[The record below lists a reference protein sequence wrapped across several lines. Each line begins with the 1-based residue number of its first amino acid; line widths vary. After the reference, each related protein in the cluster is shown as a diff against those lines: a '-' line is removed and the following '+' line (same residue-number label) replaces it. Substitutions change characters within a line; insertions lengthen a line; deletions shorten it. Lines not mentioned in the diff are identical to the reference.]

1 MSITGYPTYRPRR
14 MRRTANLRA
23 MICENT
29 LSVKDLI
36 FPLFVVPG
44 ENIKHEIETL
54 SGNYHWSVDRV
65 LEPVKEAA
73 ELGIP
78 AVLLFGVP
86 SYKDELGSSAWDMN
100 EPVQQA
106 CKVIKETYPE
116 MVIIT
121 DVCMC
126 EYTNHGHCGKLDER
140 TTVDND
146 ATLPLLAK
154 VAVSHAQAGADM
166 IAPSNMMDGYV
177 KAIRE
182 ALDENGFS
190 DIPIMAYAAK
200 FASAYYGPFRAAADS
215 APSHGDRKGYQEDP
229 ANSDEALR
237 EVALDIEEGADI
249 VMVKPAL
256 AFLDIVQRVHE
267 TFNRPLCVYNVSGE
281 FAMVK
286 AAAEKGWIDEK
297 RIVMETMTSFKR
309 AGAKMII
316 TYHALD
322 VAKWLKEDK

>member
-1 MSITGYPTYRPRR
+1 MSITGYPAYRPRR

-29 LSVKDLI
+29 LSEKDLI
-36 FPLFVVPG
+36 LPLFVVPG

-54 SGNYHWSVDRV
+54 EGNYHWSVDRV

-106 CKVIKETYPE
+106 CKLIKANYPE

-121 DVCMC
+121 DVCLC
-126 EYTNHGHCGKLDER
+126 EYTSHGHCGQLDER
-140 TTVDND
+140 TTVNND

-154 VAVSHAQAGADM
+154 VAVSHALAGADM
-166 IAPSNMMDGYV
+166 VAPSNMMDGYV
-177 KAIRE
+177 KAIRQ
-182 ALDENGFS
+182 ALDENGFT
-190 DIPIMAYAAK
+190 DLPIMAYAAK

-267 TFNRPLCVYNVSGE
+267 AFNRPLCVYNVSGE

-286 AAAEKGWIDEK
+286 AAAKMGWIDEK
-297 RIVMETMTSFKR
+297 RIVMETMTGFKR

-322 VAKWLKEDK
+322 VARWLKE

>member
-106 CKVIKETYPE
+106 CKVIKENYPD

-177 KAIRE
+177 KAMWWSSLDNMMPLCNAE
-182 ALDENGFS
+182 AGNT
-190 DIPIMAYAAK
+190 
-200 FASAYYGPFRAAADS
+200 
-215 APSHGDRKGYQEDP
+215 
-229 ANSDEALR
+229 NS
-237 EVALDIEEGADI
+237 GAD
-249 VMVKPAL
+249 K
-256 AFLDIVQRVHE
+256 
-267 TFNRPLCVYNVSGE
+267 
-281 FAMVK
+281 
-286 AAAEKGWIDEK
+286 
-297 RIVMETMTSFKR
+297 
-309 AGAKMII
+309 
-316 TYHALD
+316 
-322 VAKWLKEDK
+322 

>member
-36 FPLFVVPG
+36 YPLFVVPG

-54 SGNYHWSVDRV
+54 EGNYHWSVDRV

-106 CKVIKETYPE
+106 CKIIKANYPE

-126 EYTNHGHCGKLDER
+126 EYTSHGHCGQLDER
-140 TTVDND
+140 TTVNND

-177 KAIRE
+177 KAIRT
-182 ALDENGFS
+182 ALDENGFC

-286 AAAEKGWIDEK
+286 AAAKMGWIDEK
-297 RIVMETMTSFKR
+297 RIVMETMTGFKR

-322 VAKWLKEDK
+322 VARWLKE

>member
-1 MSITGYPTYRPRR
+1 MITYPTYRPRR
-14 MRRTANLRA
+14 MRASANLRA
-23 MICENT
+23 MICETT
-29 LSVKDLI
+29 LNVKDLI

-44 ENIKHEIETL
+44 EGIKHEIESL
-54 SGNYHWSVDRV
+54 PGNFHWSVDRV
-65 LEPVKEAA
+65 LEPVKEAY

-78 AVLLFGVP
+78 AVLLFGIP
-86 SYKDELGSSAWDMN
+86 SYKDEVGSSAWDMN
-100 EPVQQA
+100 EPVQLA
-106 CKVIKETYPE
+106 CKVIKENYPE

-126 EYTNHGHCGKLDER
+126 EYTSHGHCGVLEHGC
-140 TTVDND
+140 TVEND
-146 ATLPLLAK
+146 QTLPLLAK
-154 VAVSHAQAGADM
+154 VALSHVKAGAD
-166 IAPSNMMDGYV
+166 IVAPSNMMDGYV

-182 ALDENGFS
+182 ALDEAGYYQ
-190 DIPIMAYAAK
+190 IPIMAYSAK

-281 FAMVK
+281 YAMVK

-297 RIVMETMTSFKR
+297 RIVLETMTGFKR

-322 VAKWLKEDK
+322 VARWLKE

>member
-36 FPLFVVPG
+36 LPLFVVPG

-54 SGNYHWSVDRV
+54 EGNYHWSVDRV
-65 LEPVKEAA
+65 LEPVKQAA

-100 EPVQQA
+100 EPVQKA
-106 CKVIKETYPE
+106 CKLIKANYPE

-121 DVCMC
+121 DVCLC
-126 EYTNHGHCGKLDER
+126 EYTSHGHCGQLDEH
-140 TTVDND
+140 TTVNND

-154 VAVSHAQAGADM
+154 VAVSHALAGADM
-166 IAPSNMMDGYV
+166 VAPSNMMDGYV
-177 KAIRE
+177 KAIRQ

-190 DIPIMAYAAK
+190 DLPIMAYAAK

-256 AFLDIVQRVHE
+256 AFLDIVQRVHD

-286 AAAEKGWIDEK
+286 AAAKMGWIDEK
-297 RIVMETMTSFKR
+297 RIVMETMTGFKR

-322 VAKWLKEDK
+322 VARWLKE

>member
-1 MSITGYPTYRPRR
+1 MSITGYPVYRPRR

-36 FPLFVVPG
+36 YPLFVVPG
-44 ENIKHEIETL
+44 ENIKNEIETL
-54 SGNYHWSVDRV
+54 AGNYHWSVDRI
-65 LEPVKEAA
+65 LEPVQEAA
-73 ELGIP
+73 ALGIP

-106 CKVIKETYPE
+106 CKIIKENYPD

-126 EYTNHGHCGKLDER
+126 EYTTHGHCGMLDER
-140 TTVDND
+140 TTVNND

-154 VAVSHAQAGADM
+154 VAVSHAQAGADI

-182 ALDENGFS
+182 ALDANGFI

-256 AFLDIVQRVHE
+256 AFLDVVQRVHE

-281 FAMVK
+281 YAMIK
-286 AAAEKGWIDEK
+286 AAAQKGWIDEK
-297 RIVMETMTSFKR
+297 RIVMETMTGFKR

-316 TYHALD
+316 TYYALD
-322 VAKWLKEDK
+322 VAKWLKE

>member
-1 MSITGYPTYRPRR
+1 MSITGYPVYRPRR

-36 FPLFVVPG
+36 FPIFVVPG

-54 SGNYHWSVDRV
+54 EGNYHWSVDRV
-65 LEPVKEAA
+65 LEPVKKAA

-78 AVLLFGVP
+78 AILLFGVP

-106 CKVIKETYPE
+106 CKVIKENYPD

-126 EYTNHGHCGKLDER
+126 EYTSHGHCGQLDER

-177 KAIRE
+177 KAIRK

-249 VMVKPAL
+249 VMVKPAM
-256 AFLDIVQRVHE
+256 AFMDIVYRVHE

-286 AAAEKGWIDEK
+286 AAAKMGWIDEK
-297 RIVMETMTSFKR
+297 RIVMETMTGFKR

-322 VAKWLKEDK
+322 VARWLKE